1 MSITNI
7 TNGESGSSVRGKL
20 NSVIDEVSPI
30 EAAAE
35 GSVFQKGLTVNEALS
50 REDFGRQKEVFNN
63 SFVGTSLMNP
73 FVSDWG
79 NTVNSNSDNGKTFLN
94 NTTRPAGGAQDY
106 KIILLDAP
114 QNSIKVLASGI
125 ANQTGTRNINFAFYI
140 DDLNYYEVYIVK
152 NEVKINEVIAGTRT
166 QIYSY
171 KTFLNQGEPQ
181 SSPSSIYD
189 GQIINAEVTIV
200 NISTKLGFQMSINGE
215 YIVFNHTVLAAFNI
229 AKVGLTPWAARQMP
243 FAIINKNG
251 QLA

>member
-1 MSITNI
+1 MAISNI
-7 TNGESGSSVRGKL
+7 ANGESGSIVRGKL

-35 GSVFQKGLTVNEALS
+35 GSVFQKGATVNEALS
-50 REDFGRQKEVFNN
+50 REDFGKQKQVFNN

-79 NTVNSNSDNGKTFLN
+79 NTINANSDNGKTFLN
-94 NTTRPAGGAQDY
+94 NTTRPAGGSQDY

-114 QNSIKVLASGI
+114 QNAIKVLASAI
-125 ANQTGTRNINFAFYI
+125 VNNAATRNINFSFYI

-152 NEVKINEVIAGTRT
+152 NEIKINEVVAGVRT
-166 QIYSY
+166 QIYTY

-181 SSPSSIYD
+181 SNPSSNYD
-189 GQIINAEVTIV
+189 GQIINAEITIV
-200 NISTKLGFQMSINGE
+200 NTFTKLGFQMSINGE
-215 YIVFNHTVLAAFNI
+215 YIVFNHTVAAAFNI

-251 QLA
+251 ELA